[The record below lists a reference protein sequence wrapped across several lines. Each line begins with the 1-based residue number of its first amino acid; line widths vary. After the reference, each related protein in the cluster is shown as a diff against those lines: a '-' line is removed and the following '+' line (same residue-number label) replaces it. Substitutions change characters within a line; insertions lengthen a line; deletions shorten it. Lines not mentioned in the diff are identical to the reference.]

1 MKIDLFP
8 NIALIAQLAV
18 HLTFVPEDP
27 GSNPAR
33 DIFFSCFFNI
43 FEKIRVSSSF
53 FRASKATESSK
64 KLKDK
69 ILSILGG
76 H

>member
-43 FEKIRVSSSF
+43 FEIL
-53 FRASKATESSK
+53 ESLVHFLEH
-64 KLKDK
+64 LKPLNQAK
-69 ILSILGG
+69 N
-76 H
+76 